1 MGSVVSRAQGRRSA
15 HHAAEAS
22 NPWVVVQDAVRRAHV
37 HLCPDEVAQLV
48 LRDWGHLRQV
58 GVCCDG
64 PVRVEARTWE
74 EPAAGR
80 ISGIELCVDPH
91 VLSIEA
97 GDFECERDDVP
108 ALVNHLNLLLAGNA
122 LSQASQAE
130 IIELV
135 EGVPEDSGGDWRS
148 TRAGLAV
155 TLVMID
161 SDYLIQR

>member
-1 MGSVVSRAQGRRSA
+1 MPFDPELARSSFVPDYTTE
-15 HHAAEAS
+15 EAL
-22 NPWVVVQDAVRRAHV
+22 A
-37 HLCPDEVAQLV
+37 
-48 LRDWGHLRQV
+48 
-58 GVCCDG
+58 
-64 PVRVEARTWE
+64 
-74 EPAAGR
+74 
-80 ISGIELCVDPH
+80 
-91 VLSIEA
+91 
-97 GDFECERDDVP
+97 DDVP